1 MERWVEQNGD
11 SVLGRTIKEMMK
23 RQKEKNRKRK
33 ELLRSIGQNSNGN
46 NDSNNNNNNNS
57 NNISS
62 NSNVNNSNNST
73 PLTQPLQPL
82 QIVSTVTLSPS
93 LQMLI
98 TKDENSDLAI
108 WWLNDINIYQLNKFI
123 KNVYNFINNKVKEI
137 N

>member
-46 NDSNNNNNNNS
+46 NDSNNNNNNS

-73 PLTQPLQPL
+73 PLTQPLQPS

-123 KNVYNFINNKVKEI
+123 KNVYNFFNNKVKEI